1 MPPGGTA
8 STHLPLNV
16 QLVLELPAGQ
26 ALQGPG
32 LLPANEAVRS
42 VAVHGD
48 IVGRAV
54 SLCNED
60 PGHTPEPESFLWATQ
75 ESPGPA
81 GQLPE
86 ATGRRGDGVG
96 CWGGPAPLGMSTR
109 LLWGWGPEDL
119 GREAVTCL
127 EGCSFDMS
135 LVAWSTRRISKP
147 AGKRQ
152 AGFARDC
159 VGTGVVLQG
168 PAWDRAL
175 ERERAGKKG

>member
-1 MPPGGTA
+1 MVGACTRRIFPASPVLLHRAPSEPPPAARPSHGPRAAAVPPGGTA

-96 CWGGPAPLGMSTR
+96 CWGAGSPGDEHQAALGVGSGRPGEGGGDVLGGM
-109 LLWGWGPEDL
+109 LL
-119 GREAVTCL
+119 
-127 EGCSFDMS
+127 
-135 LVAWSTRRISKP
+135 
-147 AGKRQ
+147 
-152 AGFARDC
+152 
-159 VGTGVVLQG
+159 
-168 PAWDRAL
+168 
-175 ERERAGKKG
+175 